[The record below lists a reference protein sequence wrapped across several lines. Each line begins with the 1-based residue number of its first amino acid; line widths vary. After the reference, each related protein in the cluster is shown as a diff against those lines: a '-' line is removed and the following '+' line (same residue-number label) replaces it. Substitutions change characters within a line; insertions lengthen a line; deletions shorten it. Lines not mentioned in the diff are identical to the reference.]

1 MKVCQQSG
9 KAIMS
14 NPNKELGEWILR
26 EVLQLND
33 NELVTYDKLV
43 ALGIDS
49 VAFEKDDNGN
59 YSLDFRKIDL
69 SDDSISQENINQ

>member
-1 MKVCQQSG
+1 MKVCQQDG

-26 EVLQLND
+26 EVLQLEEQ
-33 NELVTYDKLV
+33 ELVTYEKLSS
-43 ALGIDS
+43 LGIDS
-49 VAFEKDDNGN
+49 VAFEKDNDGR

-69 SDDSISQENINQ
+69 ENDNEISED